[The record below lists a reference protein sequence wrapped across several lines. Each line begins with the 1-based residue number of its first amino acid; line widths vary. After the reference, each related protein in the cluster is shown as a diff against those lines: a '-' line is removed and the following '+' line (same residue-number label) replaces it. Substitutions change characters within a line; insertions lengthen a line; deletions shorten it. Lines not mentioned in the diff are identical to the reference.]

1 MKDHHK
7 KESPILTL
15 PSLAGGFQGGA
26 GEADPYYIT
35 LGTAGAESS
44 NQIDLDSDRNIYT
57 CVSKT
62 SGNIVVMKLKNSGQV
77 IWQKNLQG
85 LKAYTSSVGQTLDSS
100 GNVYVVG
107 RTTSGYS
114 GPGGG
119 EKHIVTMKF
128 NSSGTLQWQRSIE
141 FNTLCYPGGVAVDS
155 SGGVYVC
162 GDFATGGYPYYDE
175 GFVAKY
181 NSSGTLQWQKEIV
194 GQFPTS
200 PPSARTSYIHA
211 RGIVHVDSITYNG
224 VTYPEGIIV
233 SGECKAPENRVFMI
247 RYDTSGS
254 AQWIR
259 TMGQSGQ
266 KNSPDRYGNGTTP
279 KCLIREEGTNGY
291 VIFCGIHN
299 YSDEYAM
306 MFRVRPDGSI
316 TSSRKWGDVGWSAHA
331 LAQSPLD
338 NRIYVAA
345 HKDVSYSSLKRGHI
359 HICSSSCVPQNS
371 YYALT
376 NTGSSFTNP
385 QSGFTF
391 SGVAVDNKGY
401 FYMVGSI
408 NNAVGANTSEE
419 VVIFKLDADPS
430 NNGIAGDNGGT
441 SPYRW
446 SVSAYTNHGSVNT
459 SNSLGSN
466 DRSSYMFTNNTSFAG
481 NHTSTIAVSDGNLTV
496 ASPINWP

>member
-15 PSLAGGFQGGA
+15 PSLAGGFQGGV

-35 LGTAGAESS
+35 LGTSGSENS

-57 CVSKT
+57 CVS
-62 SGNIVVMKLKNSGQV
+62 GYGVFAMKLKNSGEV
-77 IWQKNLQG
+77 IWQKKLQQ
-85 LKAYTSSVGQTLDSS
+85 LNSNSSSVAQTLDSS
-100 GNVYVVG
+100 GNFYIVG
-107 RTTSGYS
+107 KSTSSYS
-114 GPGGG
+114 GG

-141 FNTLCYPGGVAVDS
+141 FNTLVYPGGIAVDS

-162 GDFATGGYPYYDE
+162 GDFATGGYPYYNE

-194 GQFPTS
+194 GQFPSS
-200 PPSARTSYIHA
+200 PTSARTSYIHP

-224 VTYPEGIIV
+224 VTYPEGIVV
-233 SGECKAPENRVFMI
+233 SGECKAPENRIFMI

-259 TMGQSGQ
+259 TFGSSGQ
-266 KNSPDRYGNGTTP
+266 KNSPDHYGSNGSTP

-306 MFRVRPDGSI
+306 MFRVRPDGSVL
-316 TSSRKWGDVGWSAHA
+316 SSRKWGDTGWSAHA
-331 LAQSPLD
+331 LAQSPL
-338 NRIYVAA
+338 NNSIFVAG
-345 HKDVSYSSLKRGHI
+345 HKEVSYNSLKRGHI

-376 NTGSSFTNP
+376 QTGSSFNNYN
-385 QSGFTF
+385 SAFTF
-391 SGVAVDNKGY
+391 TGVAVDDKGY

-408 NNAVGANTSEE
+408 SNAVGASTSKE
-419 VVIFKLDADPS
+419 VIIFKLDADPS
-430 NNGIAGDNGGT
+430 NNGIVGNNGGT
-441 SPYRW
+441 SPYYW
-446 SVSAYTNHGSVNT
+446 SISDYSTYGHGSVNT
-459 SNSLGSN
+459 TNSISSS

-481 NHTSTIAVSDGNLTV
+481 NYTSTITVSDGNLPV
-496 ASPINWP
+496 ASSIDWP

>member
-1 MKDHHK
+1 M
-7 KESPILTL
+7 PIQQMLL
-15 PSLAGGFQGGA
+15 GSGGA

-35 LGTAGAESS
+35 IGTGGSEYS
-44 NQIDLDSDRNIYT
+44 NQIDLDSNRNIYT
-57 CVSKT
+57 CISRSSSNV
-62 SGNIVVMKLKNSGQV
+62 VVMKLKNSGQV
-77 IWQKNLQG
+77 IWQKNLQNVY
-85 LKAYTSSVGQTLDSS
+85 AYSSAVAQTLDSS
-100 GNVYVVG
+100 DNLYFVG
-107 RTTSGYS
+107 KTTSGYS
-114 GPGGG
+114 GGD
-119 EKHIVTMKF
+119 KHIVTMKF

-141 FNTLCYPGGVAVDS
+141 FNTQVEAGGIAVDS

-162 GDFATGGYPYYDE
+162 GNFATGGYPYYNE

-194 GQFPTS
+194 GQFPSS
-200 PPSARTSYIHA
+200 PTSARTSYIHPT
-211 RGIVHVDSITYNG
+211 GIAHVDSITYNG
-224 VTYPEGIIV
+224 VTYPEGIVV
-233 SGECKAPENRVFMI
+233 SGECKAPEERIFMI

-259 TMGQSGQ
+259 TFGSSGQ
-266 KNSPDRYGNGTTP
+266 KNSPDTYAQGTTP

-316 TSSRKWGDVGWSAHA
+316 TSSRKWGDTGWSAHA

-338 NRIYVAA
+338 NRIFVAG
-345 HKDVSYSSLKRGHI
+345 HKDPAYFNALKRGHI
-359 HICSSSCVPQNS
+359 HMCSSSCIPQNS

-376 NTGSSFTNP
+376 STGSSFNNYN
-385 QSGFTF
+385 SEFTF
-391 SGVAVDNKGY
+391 TGVAVDNKGY

-446 SVSAYTNHGSVNT
+446 SISDYSTYGHGSVNT
-459 SNSLGSN
+459 SNSISSS

-481 NHTSTIAVSDGNLTV
+481 NHTSTITVSNGSLTPS
-496 ASPINWP
+496 SPINWP